1 MYTASWS
8 WRAVRI
14 GFNLKESVDHGS
26 DLFLLR
32 WGYVRLP
39 PAQPD
44 KGVTPLFT
52 LGGILGVVETQ
63 KREEVGKEAVEWEQR
78 ADCLSL

>member
-1 MYTASWS
+1 M
-8 WRAVRI
+8 RI
-14 GFNLKESVDHGS
+14 VFNLKESMDHGS

-52 LGGILGVVETQ
+52 LDGILRIVGTQ
-63 KREEVGKEAVEWEQR
+63 KREEVEKEAVEWEQR
-78 ADCLSL
+78 ADCVSL